1 MPEKPTF
8 RLFDP
13 RDAENVAAVVAKTM
27 RTSNAV
33 DYSSDYIE
41 ADLAHLT
48 APYFIEKDKTTHFYV
63 MELDDQ
69 IIGTGAIGPYW
80 DVDGEVSLFNIFIL
94 PEYQHQ
100 GFGRLLIQKLEQD
113 NYFKQAH
120 RIEIPA
126 SITGRPFYEAMG
138 YQIKGNQSEPDAEQL
153 YRLEKFHTPE
163 T

>member
-8 RLFDP
+8 RLFEP
-13 RDAENVAAVVAKTM
+13 SDADTVAAVVAKTM

-41 ADLAHLT
+41 ADLARLT
-48 APYFIEKDKTTHFYV
+48 ASYFLEKAQATHFYV
-63 MELDDQ
+63 IELADQ

-80 DVDGEVSLFNIFIL
+80 DVAGEASLFSIFIL

-100 GFGRLLIQKLEQD
+100 GFGRLLIDTLEQD
-113 NYFKQAH
+113 DYFKQAH